1 MPTATQLKE
10 TGLSYFR
17 LDQYADAAQR
27 FTEAA
32 AAFEADG
39 QPLDAA
45 EMRNNVCVV
54 RLAQKDWPAALAAVE
69 GTPAVFQAAGD
80 ATRHAHAVG
89 NLARALEGVERLE
102 EAATAYEQAIDL
114 YAALG
119 PAENENRAACYKAL
133 SGIQIK
139 QDKKFQALASMQSGL
154 NLTKAL
160 SPKEKTLKGLL
171 DQVFKLMAR

>member
-27 FTEAA
+27 FSEAA

-45 EMRNNVCVV
+45 EMRNNLGVV
-54 RLAQKDWPAALAAVE
+54 RLAQKDWAGALAAVE
-69 GTPAVFQAAGD
+69 GTPAVFKAAGD
-80 ATRHAHAVG
+80 APRHAHAVG
-89 NLARALEGVERLE
+89 NLARALEGVERLD
-102 EAATAYEQAIDL
+102 EAAAAYEQAIDL

-154 NLTKAL
+154 NLSKAL
-160 SPKEKTLKGLL
+160 SAKEKTLKGLL